1 MYNKILVA
9 LDLAD
14 IDGAKKVTEKSNLLA
29 KAMNAEVHTISIV
42 PDYGTSMVGAFFN
55 DDHQK
60 DAMSK
65 LGDEIQ
71 AFVAENFDPEVSVRP
86 HIVSGS
92 VYDEIMR
99 ASDKLGCDLIVIGA
113 HRPELSDYL
122 LGPNSARVVR
132 HSKVSVL
139 VVRH

>member
-14 IDGAKKVTEKSNLLA
+14 NDGAKKVTEKTNILA
-29 KAMNAEVHTISIV
+29 KSTGAQVHTISIV
-42 PDYGTSMVGAFFN
+42 PDYGTSMVSAFFN

-60 DAMSK
+60 DAMHK
-65 LGDEIQ
+65 LGEKVQ
-71 AFVAENFDPEVSVRP
+71 EFVSDNFDPEVSVRP

-99 ASDKLGCDLIVIGA
+99 ASDKLGCDLIIIGA

-132 HSKVSVL
+132 HSKTSVL
-139 VVRH
+139 VVRY